1 MGDFNATL
9 RDHERQGGS
18 TSTNRRGDNAFRE
31 CFSECRL
38 LDIGFQGT
46 PFTWKRGAVCERLDR
61 CLASY
66 DWRLAFPETNLIHLS
81 PLKSDHC
88 PILLE
93 FDCRRHVRRDRR
105 PFRFQAAWLTH
116 AGLKDVVRAQW
127 AQGMDWNSRI
137 AHLTQSLQ
145 DWNRNVFGNI
155 FYEKRRLLRRL
166 NGIARKLTHEV
177 NPFLEDL
184 QCRLWKDYETI
195 LTREELL
202 WFQKSRCKWIKYG
215 DKNTKLFHGTTI
227 ARRRRNH
234 VTMLQNEDGV
244 WVTDK
249 GELEHMVTRYY
260 KELFTESCECAP
272 FSLSGNFPLVDE
284 QSCQSLG
291 DPIDDGEILRAVRRM
306 DGYKA
311 PGSDGLQAIFYQTQW
326 DVVGASICSLIHGF
340 ESNPTTI
347 SCVNDTLITL
357 IPKVEN
363 VEMLKHMRPIS
374 LCNVSYKILSKILA
388 TRLRNVMGKLVGPN
402 QCSFVPN
409 RQMRQGD
416 PISPY
421 IFVLCM
427 ERLFH
432 LIEIAVNHQLWK
444 PIRISRGG
452 PKIAHLAFADDLL
465 LFAEASVDQV
475 EIIQTCLDL
484 FCSSSGQKVSQDKTR
499 IHFSKNVSW
508 RVREEISNKFG
519 FLRTDNL
526 GKYLGVPIHHRRVN
540 RVLFKGVVEK
550 VNQRL
555 SSWKAKTLSF
565 AGRVTLTQ
573 SVLSALPSY
582 LMQSVYLP
590 RQVCDELDKHYRR
603 FLWDDKENKHR
614 LHAVSWEVISKP
626 RLEGGLNI
634 RSTRHMNSLFM
645 MKNCWEFITQPDK
658 LWVKVLNAKYKC
670 GTARI
675 PRVTAKKSA
684 SNVWRGMCSVWS
696 MVSQNII
703 WRIGDGN
710 HVRFW
715 LDHWVP
721 NIPCLADRATQ
732 PIPLVEKYKV
742 VADYITDQG
751 DWRMHDINHFLPME
765 VCAIIEGLVPPSIGE
780 DDDAIAWID
789 SPTGEF
795 NMRSAYSML
804 RGNGDNHTHQVYRDI
819 ARWQA
824 PERLRMFLWRVAQD
838 SLVTNSFRLYRG
850 LTECAICPLCHAGLE
865 TAMHILRD
873 CHLVTRVW
881 NVLLQG
887 HLIPEFFRYASAC
900 DWILA
905 NLSYGCHSEPN
916 WGILFA
922 VAVDAFWYWR
932 NKVVFGEIEGDI
944 SQLVFQIKGRT
955 NEIIRVGFGGRPRGI
970 SHAAIQQRTIR
981 WYPPPRDSCKLN
993 CDGAVS
999 YGIASCGGVARDH
1012 NGNFIMAFSC
1022 KLGNC
1027 SVVQAELWAIFY
1039 GIKLLRERSWSGAI
1053 CVETD
1058 SAVAVKLLK
1067 EGCIRTHDSYSLV
1080 NKIVHIVGDDHE
1092 VSCSHIFR
1100 EANQVADLLAK
1111 HGRSL
1116 QNRIVIFSDPPSWI
1130 HFALLADLSAVA
1142 FFRGF

>member
-1 MGDFNATL
+1 
-9 RDHERQGGS
+9 
-18 TSTNRRGDNAFRE
+18 
-31 CFSECRL
+31 
-38 LDIGFQGT
+38 
-46 PFTWKRGAVCERLDR
+46 
-61 CLASY
+61 
-66 DWRLAFPETNLIHLS
+66 
-81 PLKSDHC
+81 
-88 PILLE
+88 
-93 FDCRRHVRRDRR
+93 
-105 PFRFQAAWLTH
+105 
-116 AGLKDVVRAQW
+116 
-127 AQGMDWNSRI
+127 
-137 AHLTQSLQ
+137 
-145 DWNRNVFGNI
+145 
-155 FYEKRRLLRRL
+155 
-166 NGIARKLTHEV
+166 
-177 NPFLEDL
+177 
-184 QCRLWKDYETI
+184 
-195 LTREELL
+195 
-202 WFQKSRCKWIKYG
+202 
-215 DKNTKLFHGTTI
+215 
-227 ARRRRNH
+227 
-234 VTMLQNEDGV
+234 
-244 WVTDK
+244 
-249 GELEHMVTRYY
+249 
-260 KELFTESCECAP
+260 
-272 FSLSGNFPLVDE
+272 
-284 QSCQSLG
+284 
-291 DPIDDGEILRAVRRM
+291 M

-326 DVVGASICSLIHGF
+326 DVVGASICSLIHGLIHGF

-715 LDHWVP
+715 LDYYNP
-721 NIPCLADRATQ
+721 S
-732 PIPLVEKYKV
+732 
-742 VADYITDQG
+742 
-751 DWRMHDINHFLPME
+751 HFK
-765 VCAIIEGLVPPSIGE
+765 I
-780 DDDAIAWID
+780 
-789 SPTGEF
+789 
-795 NMRSAYSML
+795 Y
-804 RGNGDNHTHQVYRDI
+804 
-819 ARWQA
+819 
-824 PERLRMFLWRVAQD
+824 
-838 SLVTNSFRLYRG
+838 
-850 LTECAICPLCHAGLE
+850 
-865 TAMHILRD
+865 
-873 CHLVTRVW
+873 
-881 NVLLQG
+881 
-887 HLIPEFFRYASAC
+887 
-900 DWILA
+900 
-905 NLSYGCHSEPN
+905 
-916 WGILFA
+916 
-922 VAVDAFWYWR
+922 
-932 NKVVFGEIEGDI
+932 
-944 SQLVFQIKGRT
+944 
-955 NEIIRVGFGGRPRGI
+955 
-970 SHAAIQQRTIR
+970 
-981 WYPPPRDSCKLN
+981 
-993 CDGAVS
+993 
-999 YGIASCGGVARDH
+999 
-1012 NGNFIMAFSC
+1012 
-1022 KLGNC
+1022 
-1027 SVVQAELWAIFY
+1027 
-1039 GIKLLRERSWSGAI
+1039 KLLL
-1053 CVETD
+1053 
-1058 SAVAVKLLK
+1058 KLLN
-1067 EGCIRTHDSYSLV
+1067 L
-1080 NKIVHIVGDDHE
+1080 
-1092 VSCSHIFR
+1092 
-1100 EANQVADLLAK
+1100 
-1111 HGRSL
+1111 
-1116 QNRIVIFSDPPSWI
+1116 
-1130 HFALLADLSAVA
+1130 
-1142 FFRGF
+1142 